1 MATLDDIL
9 DAIRGK
15 RDFLE
20 LAEITDNTRT
30 GSMLRQYEVYF
41 GKSETIAVTVEYVQI
56 YVKGSEARLVS
67 PCFMCG
73 SKGHTFKDTIQP
85 TLDQLKVGA
94 DKVRVLYVDDD
105 EKYAVVERT
114 VYNTS
119 TGTASTRVHRV
130 YELPD
135 KSIRVVES

>member
-1 MATLDDIL
+1 MATLDNIL

-20 LAEITDNTRT
+20 LAEITDTTRT
-30 GSMLRQYEVYF
+30 GSRLRQYEVYF
-41 GKSETIAVTVEYVQI
+41 GKPETAAVTVEYIQI
-56 YVKGSEARLVS
+56 YVNGSEARLVS

-73 SKGHTFKDTIQP
+73 KGQTFKTTIQP
-85 TLDQLKVGA
+85 ALDQLKVGA

-114 VYNTS
+114 VFNPS
-119 TGTASTRVHRV
+119 DGTASTRVYRV

-135 KSIRVVES
+135 KTIRVVES

>member
-15 RDFLE
+15 KDFLE
-20 LAEITDNTRT
+20 LAEITDATRSGT
-30 GSMLRQYEVYF
+30 KLRLYEVYF
-41 GKSETIAVTVEYVQI
+41 GKPEAIAATIEYVQI
-56 YVKGSEARLVS
+56 YVNGSEARLIS

-73 SKGHTFKDTIQP
+73 KGQTFRNTIQS

-105 EKYAVVERT
+105 EKYALVERT
-114 VYNTS
+114 VYNS
-119 TGTASTRVHRV
+119 SEGKASTKVHRV